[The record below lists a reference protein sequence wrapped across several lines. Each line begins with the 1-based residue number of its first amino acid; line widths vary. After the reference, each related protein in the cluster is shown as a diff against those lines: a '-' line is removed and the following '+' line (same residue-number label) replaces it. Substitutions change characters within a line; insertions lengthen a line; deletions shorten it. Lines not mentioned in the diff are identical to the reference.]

1 MITPPSVLFVVPRFH
16 TNIYPA
22 TRFLAEAGL
31 RVHVFVES
39 MAKREDHSAVTPQ
52 MFRLPSDRARLNAAF
67 RDARPD
73 LVLLRRTQQ
82 LNWPIRRLALRD
94 RVPVWTYSLRPL
106 DDPRSLPNKL
116 RKLISGLPLRR
127 VTPVPPLDPAAHPD
141 PHAWLL
147 PWPVIALCSPRPSQT
162 PGALRVLCV
171 AKLGQTRKN
180 ILPLLKALTPL
191 GEAGRIQLTLIGESG
206 GGNPDQLATI
216 RQAATAPWLF
226 LHENLPFE
234 EMAQHH
240 ADADV
245 SILPAYDEPLGFAP
259 LESMAYGAIPS
270 IATSAGSAGYITH
283 GKNGFR
289 FAHDD
294 MAPLVTALQ
303 ELIRDQSLLSEMRA
317 QAKLFAETELG
328 RTQFLKR
335 MEALLSGSARRGLQG
350 DAK

>member
-1 MITPPSVLFVVPRFH
+1 MTSVLFVVPRFH

-22 TRFLAEAGL
+22 TRFLAEAGW

-39 MAKREDHSAVTPQ
+39 MVKREDHSVVTPQ
-52 MFRLPSDRARLNAAF
+52 MFRLPADHARLGHSF
-67 RDARPD
+67 RDARPE

-106 DDPRSLPNKL
+106 DDPRSLTNKL
-116 RKLISGLPLRR
+116 RKLTSGLPLRR
-127 VTPVPPLDPAAHPD
+127 VTPVPPLDPATHPD
-141 PHAWLL
+141 PHARLL
-147 PWPVIALCSPRPSQT
+147 PWPVMALCSPRPSQT

-180 ILPLLKALTPL
+180 ILPLLRALTPL
-191 GEAGRIQLTLIGESG
+191 GEAGRIQLTLIGGSS

-216 RQAATAPWLF
+216 RQAATAPWLI
-226 LHENLPFE
+226 LHENLPFA

-259 LESMAYGAIPS
+259 LESMAYGAIPC

-294 MAPLVTALQ
+294 MAPLVEMLKG
-303 ELIRDQSLLSEMRA
+303 LIDAPKRLSNMRA
-317 QAKLFAETELG
+317 HARQTAETELG
-328 RTQFLKR
+328 REQFLAR
-335 MEALLSGSARRGLQG
+335 MKALLTA
-350 DAK
+350 